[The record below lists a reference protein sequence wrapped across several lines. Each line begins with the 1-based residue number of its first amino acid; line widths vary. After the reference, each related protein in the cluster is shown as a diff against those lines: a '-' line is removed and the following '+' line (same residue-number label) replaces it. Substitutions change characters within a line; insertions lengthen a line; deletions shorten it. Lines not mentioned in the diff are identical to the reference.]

1 MSGSLALVQDVE
13 QWLQDFDADGLLTL
27 ALLAEAGDEGL
38 TLIRL
43 TDREDADTAEMSFW
57 VADFVARRVHVFSFM
72 SAPSPPGSS
81 IFSWTAQS

>member
-1 MSGSLALVQDVE
+1 MFPVAATSVGCPPDVE
-13 QWLQDFDADGLLTL
+13 QWLRDFDAESLLTS

-57 VADFVARRVHVFSFM
+57 VAEFVA
-72 SAPSPPGSS
+72 
-81 IFSWTAQS
+81 I

>member
-1 MSGSLALVQDVE
+1 ME

-38 TLIRL
+38 ALIRL

-57 VADFVARRVHVFSFM
+57 VADFVARRVRCCYYFLAQPAPCQDPASFH
-72 SAPSPPGSS
+72 
-81 IFSWTAQS
+81 